1 MRLESSVTS
10 VSWIPSEAI
19 RGLTRMPFDLGVGH
33 YDDPP
38 PEVLGDL
45 SDLHTAGA
53 FRFANRLRA
62 WVEVED
68 GRITAYDRMG
78 RSYLSTTLMSLA
90 GVRVA
95 FLPTAFPDLLP
106 EPEVSATSVRFVQ
119 TAGGRPGVPAPRR
132 VRDKPFVQW
141 LGPTVWT
148 TLALTIKA
156 DGTSHGELVGASTF
170 PRHWL
175 YDAEDRL
182 VGKSGLIDFH
192 GWYRNAFG
200 EHSPWGGEDSPA
212 FVVMAESAL
221 ERQLATTIM
230 RGGARPRRR
239 RLTAGETLVEQ
250 GRPGSELYLLL
261 DGVLAV
267 EVDGEHLAD
276 VGPGAVVGE
285 RAVLEGGRR
294 TATLRASTPCHV
306 AVAASS
312 DVDPDA
318 LVDLVAGHR
327 REGR

>member
-1 MRLESSVTS
+1 
-10 VSWIPSEAI
+10 
-19 RGLTRMPFDLGVGH
+19 
-33 YDDPP
+33 
-38 PEVLGDL
+38 
-45 SDLHTAGA
+45 
-53 FRFANRLRA
+53 
-62 WVEVED
+62 
-68 GRITAYDRMG
+68 
-78 RSYLSTTLMSLA
+78 MSLA

-106 EPEVSATSVRFVQ
+106 EPEVSTTSVRFVQ

-148 TLALTIKA
+148 TLALTISA

-182 VGKSGLIDFH
+182 VSKSGLIDFH

-221 ERQLATTIM
+221 ERQLASTIM

-239 RLTAGETLVEQ
+239 RLTVGETLVEQ
-250 GRPGSELYLLL
+250 GQPGSELYLLL

-327 REGR
+327 REER